1 MANTQVEGTIH
12 LPDGRLLPV
21 LLSLDISALPITD
34 SASDIPLFGRAM
46 EVFGLV
52 EKARHWLDSPSV
64 ELENQTPRLAAQ
76 SPEGRVK
83 VLGILTDLEYGF
95 PA

>member
-21 LLSLDISALPITD
+21 LLSLDLSTLPTAD
-34 SASDIPLFGRAM
+34 SASDNPLFGRAV
-46 EVFGLV
+46 EVFGSV

-64 ELENQTPRLAAQ
+64 ELDNQTPRFAAQ
-76 SPEGRVK
+76 SPEGRLK
-83 VLGILTDLEYGF
+83 VLGIPTDLEYGF